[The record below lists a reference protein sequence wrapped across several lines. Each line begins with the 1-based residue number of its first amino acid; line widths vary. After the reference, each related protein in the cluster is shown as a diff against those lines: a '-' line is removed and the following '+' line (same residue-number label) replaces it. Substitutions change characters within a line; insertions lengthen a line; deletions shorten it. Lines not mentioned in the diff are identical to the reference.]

1 MKTSFSEENN
11 EVSTVI
17 CIAIRK
23 GGVGKTT
30 SAVNI
35 ATALQLKGY
44 KTLLI
49 DLEHTANATISI
61 GINPYNLK
69 KSIADLF
76 TSIEVKPQDIIIQ
89 TSYGLSAIPA
99 NSDLEKVEAGMTA
112 SMVGILKPII
122 APLRELFDFII
133 IDTPPGKSL
142 LSTSALIASDSV
154 LIPLEP
160 HYLAL
165 LGLDEILEDI
175 AKVRKG
181 LNPELSI
188 FGILPTKVQI
198 NPKVTRD
205 ILSEVERKY
214 PDLLLPYRIKFAIK
228 NVAASL
234 QGDPLVIYDP
244 TDETALEYI
253 QLAEAIYEKTK

>member
-1 MKTSFSEENN
+1 M
-11 EVSTVI
+11 STI
-17 CIAIRK
+17 ISIAIRK

-49 DLEHTANATISI
+49 DLEHTANATVSV
-61 GINPYNLK
+61 GINPYTLK
-69 KSIADLF
+69 KSIANLF
-76 TSIEVKPQDIIIQ
+76 TSIDAVSQDIILQ
-89 TSYGLSAIPA
+89 TSYGLSVLPA
-99 NSDLEKVEAGMTA
+99 NGDLEQVETGMTA
-112 SMVGILKPII
+112 SMVGILKPIVT
-122 APLRELFDFII
+122 PLQELFDFMI

-142 LSTSALIASDSV
+142 LSTSALVASDSV

-181 LNPELSI
+181 LNPGLSI

-205 ILSEVERKY
+205 ILSEVERKH
-214 PDLLLPYRIKFAIK
+214 PDLLLPQRIKFTIK

-244 TDETALEYI
+244 TDETAQEYTR
-253 QLAEAIYEKTK
+253 LAEAIYEKTT

>member
-1 MKTSFSEENN
+1 VSKTC
-11 EVSTVI
+11 TVLSI
-17 CIAIRK
+17 EIRK

-49 DLEHTANATISI
+49 DLEHTANATISV
-61 GINPYNLK
+61 GINPYNLE
-69 KSIADLF
+69 KSIVDLF
-76 TSIEVKPQDIIIQ
+76 TSIEVKPQDVITQ
-89 TSYGLSAIPA
+89 TSFGLSVIPA
-99 NSDLEKVEAGMTA
+99 TEKLEEVEAGMTA
-112 SMVGILKPII
+112 SMIGILKPII
-122 APLRELFDFII
+122 EPLRELFDFII

-142 LSTSALIASDSV
+142 LSTSALVASDGV

-165 LGLDEILEDI
+165 LGLDEILGDI
-175 AKVRKG
+175 AKVKKG
-181 LNPELSI
+181 LNPNLSI
-188 FGILPTKVQI
+188 FGILPTKVQV

-205 ILSEVERKY
+205 ILDEVERRY
-214 PDLLLPYRIKFAIK
+214 PDLLLPFRIKFAIK

-234 QGDPLVIYDP
+234 QGEPLVIYDP
-244 TDETALEYI
+244 TDETAEEYTR
-253 QLAEAIYEKTK
+253 LAEAIHEKTK